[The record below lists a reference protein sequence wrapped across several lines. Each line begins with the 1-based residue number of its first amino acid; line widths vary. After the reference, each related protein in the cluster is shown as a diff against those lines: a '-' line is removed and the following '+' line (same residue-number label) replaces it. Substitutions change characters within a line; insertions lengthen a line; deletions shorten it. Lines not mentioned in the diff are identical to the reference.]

1 MDMAPRATVAVVDGL
16 EEDSDVSLVL
26 AGSPEFDNV
35 RIPIYGIE
43 LMRRPWRSALVA
55 SVLVLG
61 ASLAGCASSSG
72 GTAQTAEPAETDSG
86 VITELDAA
94 WLDGGRMIGLI
105 TQGSSTCI
113 PTAEDVSYADG
124 VLQVNL
130 VDDAEGV
137 CTADFAPRVS
147 LVAVPDDV
155 DASENL
161 AIEVTGGY
169 TGEVT
174 LPGVEGLVF
183 ESTSDQTPSAGW
195 TTTGARSSFSSGVR
209 RAARKSITTA
219 EITGDAAITVSL
231 SGVPADKVCTADI
244 APNGQITV
252 VDGLGGVADVALT
265 LTGPAIEPFTTT
277 ILGVNGSSSARS
289 EATTGHHGHVAAMKT
304 SPPRVDW
311 TTDASA

>member
-1 MDMAPRATVAVVDGL
+1 
-16 EEDSDVSLVL
+16 
-26 AGSPEFDNV
+26 
-35 RIPIYGIE
+35 
-43 LMRRPWRSALVA
+43 MRRPVALAALVA
-55 SVLVLG
+55 SVLVIG
-61 ASLAGCASSSG
+61 ASLAGCSSSSG

-195 TTTGARSSFSSGVR
+195 TTTGGTFIVLLWGSSGCPE
-209 RAARKSITTA
+209 AITTA

-231 SGVPADKVCTADI
+231 SGVPADKACTAYI

-252 VDGLGGVADVALT
+252 VDGLGGVADVVLT
-265 LTGPAIEPFTTT
+265 LTGPAMEPFTTT
-277 ILGVNGSSSARS
+277 ILGVNGTSSA
-289 EATTGHHGHVAAMKT
+289 
-304 SPPRVDW
+304 
-311 TTDASA
+311 